1 MQTWQNAVS
10 VLAKDKQSRK
20 ELSTIYQNIK
30 HIKGLDVKWMDVLR
44 KESRP
49 LLRQLHWA
57 KLTKKIVKSEPKKRK
72 REDEEDEKEMKE
84 VRKMKN
90 D

>member
-1 MQTWQNAVS
+1 
-10 VLAKDKQSRK
+10 
-20 ELSTIYQNIK
+20 
-30 HIKGLDVKWMDVLR
+30 MDALR

-49 LLRQLHWA
+49 LLRQLLRE
-57 KLTKKIVKSEPKKRK
+57 KGTKKIVKSEPKKRK